1 MAGEKIPGA
10 AQLKEHDSPAQK
22 PNRREG
28 QSQLNSFPHPAALL
42 AGQHSI
48 LQSWVPTLS
57 PRTHPQDAPKAE
69 DAGDAG
75 QRLASSTKLK
85 NQLGCGRQPCYHA
98 QLQAFRAGCC
108 QLIPAITPAW
118 GGWGKS
124 PARWLAASRST
135 QQHGTSPSFELLLLC
150 LTHRRPPPVKQ
161 MSLGEEEM
169 KNSSSA
175 KLPLSLAPSLK
186 LISVFLHY
194 LLLSLTYGHAWGS
207 FSTTFFPVS

>member
-1 MAGEKIPGA
+1 M
-10 AQLKEHDSPAQK
+10 
-22 PNRREG
+22 
-28 QSQLNSFPHPAALL
+28 
-42 AGQHSI
+42 
-48 LQSWVPTLS
+48 
-57 PRTHPQDAPKAE
+57 QDK
-69 DAGDAG
+69 
-75 QRLASSTKLK
+75 RLASSTKLK

-135 QQHGTSPSFELLLLC
+135 QQHGTSPSFKLLLLC